1 MNINAIASNPINI
14 STPVKSSI
22 EENIKEKPL
31 QPKAAT
37 EPVYTEKQLANLRI
51 LNCSPNT
58 SDRFNM
64 NKEYNRQDDPFGNGA
79 PLKKNE
85 CCWSCRSYDMAYM
98 SYEAKR
104 LVKRIDSELQ
114 NFRQILAKE
123 FPELS
128 GTPFE
133 FTIDENGRIRIL
145 ESDLLSRREIAL
157 LTESIQEYEPLK
169 NVITA
174 HAKLIIDFA
183 NNLKTPEG
191 KEALSYKNFSTLV
204 NYTNLL
210 AHTTDEFNIFGQPNK
225 DQRMHFTDRN
235 MINVRA

>member
-1 MNINAIASNPINI
+1 VNINAVASNPLNI
-14 STPVKSSI
+14 SAPVKSSI

-51 LNCSPNT
+51 LNCQPNT
-58 SDRFNM
+58 SDRYNM
-64 NKEYNRQDDPFGNGA
+64 NEDFNRQDDPFGNGA

-85 CCWSCRSYDMAYM
+85 CCWTCRSYDMADMTYI
-98 SYEAKR
+98 AAR
-104 LVKRIDSELQ
+104 LVKNINSELL
-114 NFRQILAKE
+114 NFRQKLARE

-128 GTPFE
+128 ALPFE
-133 FTIDENGRIRIL
+133 LTIDENGSIKIL
-145 ESDLLSRREIAL
+145 ESDLLSHREIAL

-169 NVITA
+169 KVITA
-174 HAKLIIDFA
+174 HAKLLINFA

-191 KEALSYKNFSTLV
+191 KEALSFKNFSTLV

-210 AHTTDEFNIFGQPNK
+210 AYATDEFNIFGQPK
-225 DQRMHFTDRN
+225 TTQRMHFTDRN
-235 MINVRA
+235 TINLIA